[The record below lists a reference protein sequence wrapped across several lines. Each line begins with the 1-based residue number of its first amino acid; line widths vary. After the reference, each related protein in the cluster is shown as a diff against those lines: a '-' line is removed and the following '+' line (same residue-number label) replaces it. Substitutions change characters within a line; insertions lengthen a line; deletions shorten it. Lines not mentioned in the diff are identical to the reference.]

1 MPSIGGIVCHTY
13 VYEKHMPCLKMKNIR
28 LGNKLF
34 FLIKKSSDKKK
45 FPPKKIHRGQFSGGN
60 FPVNGGGVFFLGA
73 IFLEPKYLYKFQLS
87 KMCFS
92 VVYVFVLNVQTI
104 LVNEGKNVF
113 SSSFIY

>member
-45 FPPKKIHRGQFSGGN
+45 FPQKKIHRGQFSGGN
-60 FPVNGGGVFFLGA
+60 FPRTKISLQISAVENVFFSSLRFCTECA
-73 IFLEPKYLYKFQLS
+73 ND
-87 KMCFS
+87 FS
-92 VVYVFVLNVQTI
+92 
-104 LVNEGKNVF
+104 
-113 SSSFIY
+113 